1 MDGRESC
8 CKHSCSQI
16 MVIIKAKIV
25 TTKSAFQ
32 IPVGTEF
39 YQQPPTKL
47 FSQVITAMTG
57 SLVMYKS

>member
-1 MDGRESC
+1 
-8 CKHSCSQI
+8 

-25 TTKSAFQ
+25 TTKSAFR

>member
-1 MDGRESC
+1 MVESHVVNIVAR
-8 CKHSCSQI
+8 KN

-25 TTKSAFQ
+25 TTKSAFR
-32 IPVGTEF
+32 ISVGTEF